1 MTNHPSL
8 WEPLGRVSPERL
20 AEARRQ
26 LHWMAQ
32 AAAAVGKR
40 LLAHQPNFSEQS
52 FRWIEDVRALAQ
64 GAVPGPQ
71 PFRSALRPSPPALLL
86 LDGDGRP
93 LRELPLDGHTL
104 EEAFRWLEEETAGLL
119 GQPLDPPL
127 DRSADIEPHPVGT
140 GAPFSA
146 ADLDAFAEL
155 AAWFGNAHRLL
166 TAVAAK
172 NPGASAVRCWP
183 HHFDIATLISLDGEA
198 SQNTETARSIGAGL
212 SPGDTGR
219 PAPYFYVTPW
229 PYPSAEKLPDLEG
242 GGIWNTAGW
251 VGAVLESATLL
262 DGTGEPAHR
271 AERFVE
277 SAVAACRALL
287 GDFFRSS
294 SHPERY
300 QGP

>member
-1 MTNHPSL
+1 MNNDTAL

-20 AEARRQ
+20 ADARRQ
-26 LHWMAQ
+26 LHWAAQ

-40 LLAHQPNFSEQS
+40 LLAHQPDFGEQS
-52 FRWIEDVRALAQ
+52 FRWIESVRAFAQ
-64 GAVPGPQ
+64 GTVPGPQ
-71 PFRSALRPSPPALLL
+71 PFRPALRPSPPALLL

-93 LRELPLDGHTL
+93 LRELPLDGRTL
-104 EEAFRWLEEETAGLL
+104 EEAFRWLEEEIAGLL

-127 DRSADIEPHPVGT
+127 DRSADIEPHPVGS

-146 ADLDAFAEL
+146 AEPDAFAEL

-172 NPGASAVRCWP
+172 NTGASEVRCWP
-183 HHFDIATLISLDGEA
+183 HHFDIATLITLDSET
-198 SQNTETARSIGAGL
+198 SETARSIGAGL

-229 PYPSAEKLPDLEG
+229 PYPSTEKLPDLEG
-242 GGIWNTAGW
+242 GGTWNTAEWG
-251 VGAVLESATLL
+251 GAVLDSATLL
-262 DGTGEPAHR
+262 DGTGDPAHR

-287 GDFFRSS
+287 A
-294 SHPERY
+294 
-300 QGP
+300 